1 MLGFMFCSFFLAQ
14 VYRIY
19 DIYIYIY
26 IYVCMYVCMYIYVYF
41 YRIYVNS
48 RKLMGKTNG
57 VLLLTV
63 WRFFKNLK
71 GIF

>member
-1 MLGFMFCSFFLAQ
+1 M
-14 VYRIY
+14 
-19 DIYIYIY
+19 
-26 IYVCMYVCMYIYVYF
+26 YVCMYVCMYIYVYVYF

>member
-19 DIYIYIY
+19 
-26 IYVCMYVCMYIYVYF
+26 
-41 YRIYVNS
+41 VNS

-57 VLLLTV
+57 DLLLLCGGFL
-63 WRFFKNLK
+63 R
-71 GIF
+71 I